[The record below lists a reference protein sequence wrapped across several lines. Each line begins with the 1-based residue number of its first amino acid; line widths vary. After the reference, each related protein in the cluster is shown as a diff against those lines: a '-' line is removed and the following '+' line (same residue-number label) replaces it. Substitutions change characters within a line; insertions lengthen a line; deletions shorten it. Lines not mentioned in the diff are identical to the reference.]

1 METEF
6 IQIHPENPQERQ
18 LIKVVDCLKSGGL
31 VIYPTDTVYGLGCD
45 IFKTRSVEKI
55 ASLKGLKPEKA
66 NFSIICQDLSHLS
79 DFARPVSTPV
89 YKLMRKTLPGPFTF
103 IVAANN
109 KVPNLFLRKKTTVGI
124 RVPNNR
130 IILEL
135 VRLLGNPIVSTS
147 VHDEDLLIDYT
158 TDPELIYERYNGK
171 VDMVIGGGPGGI
183 IPSTIID
190 CTGEEPLILRKGLG
204 EIEL

>member
-1 METEF
+1 METEL
-6 IQIHPENPQERQ
+6 IIIHPENPQERQ
-18 LIKVVDCLKSGGL
+18 LQKVVDCLKSGGL

-55 ASLKGLKPEKA
+55 AQLKGLKPDKA

-79 DFARPVSTPV
+79 DFARPVSTPI
-89 YKLMRKTLPGPFTF
+89 YKLMRRTLPGPFTF

-109 KVPNLFLRKKTTVGI
+109 KVPNLFVRKKTTVGI
-124 RVPNNR
+124 RVPNNK

-158 TDPELIYERYNGK
+158 TDPELILNVTKERW
-171 VDMVIGGGPGGI
+171 IW
-183 IPSTIID
+183 
-190 CTGEEPLILRKGLG
+190 L
-204 EIEL
+204 

>member
-1 METEF
+1 METEL
-6 IQIHPENPQERQ
+6 IIIHPENPQERQ
-18 LIKVVDCLKSGGL
+18 LQKVVDCLKSGGL

-55 ASLKGLKPEKA
+55 AQLKGLKPDKA

-79 DFARPVSTPV
+79 DFARPVSTPI
-89 YKLMRKTLPGPFTF
+89 YKLMRRTLPGPFTF

-109 KVPNLFLRKKTTVGI
+109 KVPNLFVRKKTTVGI
-124 RVPNNR
+124 RVPNNK

-158 TDPELIYERYNGK
+158 TDPELIFERYKGK
-171 VDMVIGGGPGGI
+171 VDMVVAGGPGGI
-183 IPSTIID
+183 VPSTVID
-190 CTGEEPLILRKGLG
+190 CTGEEPVVIRKGLG
-204 EIEL
+204 EIEF

>member
-1 METEF
+1 METEL
-6 IQIHPENPQERQ
+6 IIIHPDNPQERQ
-18 LIKVVDCLKSGGL
+18 LLKVVDCLKSGGL

-45 IFKTRSVEKI
+45 IFKTRSVERI
-55 ASLKGLKPEKA
+55 ANLKGLKPDKA

-79 DFARPVSTPV
+79 DFARPVSTPI

-124 RVPNNR
+124 RVPNNK

-158 TDPELIYERYNGK
+158 TDPELIFERYQGK
-171 VDMVIGGGPGGI
+171 VDMVVAGGAGGI
-183 IPSTIID
+183 VPSTVID
-190 CTGEEPLILRKGLG
+190 CTGEDPVIIRQGLG
-204 EIEL
+204 EIEF

>member
-1 METEF
+1 METEL
-6 IQIHPENPQERQ
+6 IIIHPENPQERQ
-18 LIKVVDCLKSGGL
+18 LQKVVDCLKSGGL

-55 ASLKGLKPEKA
+55 AQLKGLKPEKA

-79 DFARPVSTPV
+79 DFARPVSTPI
-89 YKLMRKTLPGPFTF
+89 YKLMRRTLPGPFTF

-124 RVPNNR
+124 RVPNNK

-158 TDPELIYERYNGK
+158 TDPELIFERYRGK
-171 VDMVIGGGPGGI
+171 VDLVVAGGPGGI
-183 IPSTIID
+183 VPSTVID
-190 CTGEEPLILRKGLG
+190 CTGDEPVILRKGLG

>member
-1 METEF
+1 METEL
-6 IQIHPENPQERQ
+6 IIIHPENPQERQ
-18 LIKVVDCLKSGGL
+18 LQKVVDCLKSGGL

-55 ASLKGLKPEKA
+55 AQLKGLKPDKA

-79 DFARPVSTPV
+79 DFARPVSTPI
-89 YKLMRKTLPGPFTF
+89 YKLMRRTLPGPFTF

-109 KVPNLFLRKKTTVGI
+109 KVPNLFVRKKTTVGI
-124 RVPNNR
+124 RVPNNK

-158 TDPELIYERYNGK
+158 TDPELIFERYKGK
-171 VDMVIGGGPGGI
+171 VDMVVAGGPGGI
-183 IPSTIID
+183 LPSTVID
-190 CTGEEPLILRKGLG
+190 CTGEEPVVIRKGLG
-204 EIEL
+204 EIEF

>member
-1 METEF
+1 
-6 IQIHPENPQERQ
+6 
-18 LIKVVDCLKSGGL
+18 
-31 VIYPTDTVYGLGCD
+31 
-45 IFKTRSVEKI
+45 
-55 ASLKGLKPEKA
+55 
-66 NFSIICQDLSHLS
+66 
-79 DFARPVSTPV
+79 
-89 YKLMRKTLPGPFTF
+89 MRRTLPGPFTF

-124 RVPNNR
+124 RVPNNK

-158 TDPELIYERYNGK
+158 TDPELIFERYRGK
-171 VDMVIGGGPGGI
+171 VDLVVAGGPGGI
-183 IPSTIID
+183 VPSTVID
-190 CTGEEPLILRKGLG
+190 CTGDEPVILRKGLG

>member
-1 METEF
+1 METEL
-6 IQIHPENPQERQ
+6 IIIHPENPQERQ
-18 LIKVVDCLKSGGL
+18 LQKVVDCLKSGGL

-55 ASLKGLKPEKA
+55 AQLKGLKPEKA

-89 YKLMRKTLPGPFTF
+89 YKLMRRTLPGPFTF

-124 RVPNNR
+124 RVPNNK

-135 VRLLGNPIVSTS
+135 VRLIGNPIVSTS

-158 TDPELIYERYNGK
+158 TDPELIFERYRGK
-171 VDMVIGGGPGGI
+171 VDLVVAGGPGGI
-183 IPSTIID
+183 VPSTVID
-190 CTGEEPLILRKGLG
+190 CTGDEPVILRKGLG